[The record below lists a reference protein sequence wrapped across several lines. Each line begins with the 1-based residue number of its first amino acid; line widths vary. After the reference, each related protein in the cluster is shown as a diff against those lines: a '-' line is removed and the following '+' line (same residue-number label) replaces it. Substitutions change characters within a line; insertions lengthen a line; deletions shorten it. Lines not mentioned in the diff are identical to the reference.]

1 MEVWWFPANSIG
13 KDLGTIIQVKRSP
26 SVFVRSNMVQ
36 HYPNP
41 PGHQLSWP
49 YRWVDTISSM
59 LCFHWQFPKSKWFW
73 FQISLNVFTLNF
85 GEDDP
90 FFGSNSFTIFDVFW
104 YPSRIHVFCES
115 WSQLDDKPI
124 YYMKNG
130 WKSPNVHPLKR
141 LLRGSGYLVTGCM

>member
-59 LCFHWQFPKSKWFW
+59 FVFSLTIPKSKWFW

-104 YPSRIHVFCES
+104 VPESHPRFFVNRGFSWMTNQFITWKMVGNHQTSIHSKDSLEV
-115 WSQLDDKPI
+115 QD
-124 YYMKNG
+124 
-130 WKSPNVHPLKR
+130 
-141 LLRGSGYLVTGCM
+141 T